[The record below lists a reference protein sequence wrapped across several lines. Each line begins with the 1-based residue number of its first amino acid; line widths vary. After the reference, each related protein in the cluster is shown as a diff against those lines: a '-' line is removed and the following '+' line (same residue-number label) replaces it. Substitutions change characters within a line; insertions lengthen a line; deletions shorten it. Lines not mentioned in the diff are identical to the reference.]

1 MIKVVHEESDKLR
14 VRVVRGDNFVIVKVD
29 MSRQENKNFLDDD
42 GLTPIEQGYEVI
54 DRLITKREYSVVNI
68 NEDSNGLNAYL
79 VRRKINK
86 KELGEDI

>member
-54 DRLITKREYSVVNI
+54 DGLITKREYSVVNI